1 MGRSSKPR
9 AIIHSRTCWSEDGR
23 LFLTPLEF
31 DYNPTALRLY
41 ELSQGAK
48 SRSWMAWNRGKQQCF

>member
-1 MGRSSKPR
+1 MGRSSTPR
-9 AIIHSRTCWSEDGR
+9 AIIHSWTCWSEDGR

-31 DYNPTALRLY
+31 DYNPTGLRLC

-48 SRSWMAWNRGKQQCF
+48 SMSRMAWNREKQCF